1 MKVLLVGE
9 YSGVHTQLA
18 KSLRKK
24 GIEVLFVSDGDAYK
38 KFPNDINIE
47 YKFYTGKRLLL
58 KRFLNFYYIF
68 LLYSGLQ
75 GIIQIFKYI
84 SQIRKLKNYD
94 VVQII
99 NPVALSGFG
108 SIVNIL
114 FIKYLAKYN
123 KSLFLCAL
131 GDDYYWVKG
140 SMLNKRQV
148 SMFSIIKLKYI
159 YEYIHPLMYRYGFLY
174 KFLNNYAISKSKK
187 IIPGLYD
194 YYVYYR
200 NNHKCTDIVPII
212 VDIKHDVLPFKFE
225 KYPIKI
231 FHGWQPKKEARKGN
245 DLFDEA
251 LKRLSEKYPDKI
263 DYEILGGVDYNTY
276 IQSFNKAVIF
286 LDQCYSMDRGVNA
299 LLGMA
304 NGKVVLSGF
313 VKALEKKY
321 NTQFDP
327 VVVHVNP
334 NVNEIFNMLEELILN
349 PKQLEIISKNS
360 IDFIGRY
367 HSEEFVLKKYFKIW
381 QEK

>member
-1 MKVLLVGE
+1 MRVLLIGE

-18 KSLRKK
+18 KSLRKN
-24 GIEVLFVSDGDAYK
+24 GIDVLLVSDGDAYK

-47 YKFYTGKRLLL
+47 YNFHVSKNFFL
-58 KRFLNFYYIF
+58 KRFFNFYYMF

-75 GIIQIFKYI
+75 GIVQIFKYLD
-84 SQIRKLKNYD
+84 QIKKMKNFD
-94 VVQII
+94 VVQLI

-108 SIVNIL
+108 SIVNIF
-114 FIKYLAKYN
+114 FIRYLAKYN
-123 KSLFLCAL
+123 KNLFLCAL

-140 SMLNKRQV
+140 SMLNKRHV
-148 SMFSIIKLKYI
+148 SMFSKIKWKYI
-159 YEYIHPLMYRYGFLY
+159 YEYIHPFMYRYGFLY
-174 KFLNNYAISKSKK
+174 KFLNNYAIYKSRK

-194 YYVYYR
+194 YYIYYKD
-200 NNHKCTDIVPII
+200 NQKCTDIIPII
-212 VDIKHDVLPFKFE
+212 IDRKEEILPFKF
-225 KYPIKI
+225 KNYPIKI

-251 LKRLSEKYPDKI
+251 LKKLVGKYPDKV

-276 IQSFNKAVIF
+276 IQSFNSSVIF

-304 NGKVVLSGF
+304 NGKIVLSGF
-313 VKALEKKY
+313 VKELEEKY

-327 VVVHVNP
+327 VIIHINP
-334 NVNEIFNMLEELILN
+334 NVDEIFNKLEELILD
-349 PKQLEIISKNS
+349 PYRLEIISKNS
-360 IDFIGRY
+360 INFIESY
-367 HSEEFVLKKYFKIW
+367 HSEEVVLEQYLRIW